1 MFKYIK
7 KICIIGNGVHSQ
19 RIQKIIK
26 KKKINFIVFKPKS
39 KKNYKKENLENF
51 KKYKI
56 FFIISPNNTH
66 FYYISKFCKNSYIFC
81 EKPPTNNLKELN
93 KLKKI
98 NSNKIYFNFNF
109 RFSRISK
116 ILSES
121 KKFGLG
127 KLIYSN
133 IISGHGLAFKDIYK
147 NSWRADKKNCPTGV
161 FEMLAIHWIDLI
173 NYLFKIKKIKNFE
186 LKNLSKIGN
195 SYDNCNL
202 SLQTHNNA
210 VIDVVCSYTSP
221 VISKKTFIFKNGL
234 ILQDEDKIEIRGPAL
249 NIDKDNFLK
258 KPKLI
263 KKEVLD
269 EKKDY
274 NESLKLS
281 IDYFFKQINE
291 KRKFSKKEF
300 HDSLKINKLIL

>member
-1 MFKYIK
+1 MSKYIK

-19 RIQKIIK
+19 RIQKILK
-26 KKKINFIVFKPKS
+26 KKKINFIIFKPKS
-39 KKNYKKENLENF
+39 KKNYKKENLENL

-81 EKPPTNNLKELN
+81 EKPPTNNHKELN

-147 NSWRADKKNCPTGV
+147 NSWRADKKKCPTGV

-263 KKEVLD
+263 KKEILD

-274 NESLKLS
+274 NESLELS

-300 HDSLKINKLIL
+300 YDSLKINKLIL